1 MMMSDY
7 NIEISEN
14 RKSIILTFDNEY
26 SITGSWGVG
35 FDCDS
40 VATEEFSSN
49 LIDIYSAPNV
59 EIKVHDPEGKDI
71 PFKGKNTG
79 KVTPEEF
86 VSIAYRVS
94 SIGKEIVDE

>member
-1 MMMSDY
+1 MSDF
-7 NIEISEN
+7 NLEISEN
-14 RKSIILTFDNEY
+14 RKSIVLTFDNEY

-35 FDCDS
+35 FDCNND
-40 VATEEFSSN
+40 ATEDYLSDVIN
-49 LIDIYSAPNV
+49 IYSAPNL

-79 KVTPEEF
+79 QVTPEEF